1 MSPFFSVITIG
12 VSIILCYTIYIIMNR
27 KRQAKTKAVPMAES
41 MLEDTSYIQEM
52 KHLSGK
58 MGFVVWQQYD
68 ILLATRPYDWGTI
81 VEKNML
87 LWAYPD
93 VAAH

>member
-52 KHLSGK
+52 KHLSGRC
-58 MGFVVWQQYD
+58 
-68 ILLATRPYDWGTI
+68 LAKTT
-81 VEKNML
+81 
-87 LWAYPD
+87 
-93 VAAH
+93 